1 MVNYTIKLKSFE
13 DIYEFVKKC
22 NQLNCDADLI
32 CGRATVDAK
41 SLLGVFSL
49 DINRSLKLA
58 INTNNPFL
66 AERIMEPYIAA

>member
-22 NQLNCDADLI
+22 NQLDCDADLI

-41 SLLGVFSL
+41 S
-49 DINRSLKLA
+49 
-58 INTNNPFL
+58 
-66 AERIMEPYIAA
+66 